1 MSNNLGDYLREL
13 RGSES
18 LRSVANRTEGELSH
32 SYISDLEKGVSRR
45 GNIIKPSPHAL
56 KVLATVYNADYNHLM
71 NLAGYAEANKDK
83 NYYDL
88 NKKDEQDIASDLEEM
103 IKNLS
108 GGGLLFSKDTSEV
121 DKETRELLIA
131 SLENSLRIAKMEAKR
146 KFTPKKYRD

>member
-1 MSNNLGDYLREL
+1 
-13 RGSES
+13 
-18 LRSVANRTEGELSH
+18 
-32 SYISDLEKGVSRR
+32 
-45 GNIIKPSPHAL
+45 
-56 KVLATVYNADYNHLM
+56 M